1 MQNSV
6 LISIILAIA
15 IMALLIPFFTGFFNE
30 AEGSALVEQC
40 RNSVLAR
47 GIDLSEPADSFI
59 NTPLLC
65 SSFDEGELEGDRE
78 EIKHDIAEQMA
89 KCWYMYGEGKVENPF
104 DEVRGVDACAIC
116 STFRIPDDLEPGG
129 TPENQRV
136 FPEPESVSDLNL
148 EEISFEDDN
157 IEIQSN
163 GDAVQIV
170 QIREEGE
177 NIVLDEISNIDEMIT
192 SPEMMNYLLQT
203 PYNPG
208 IVRGGGTEQYY
219 GGSINI
225 ENFAFS
231 IGDDAENV
239 DLRDFQDDFIYV
251 NDKGDI
257 LTQDTEDR
265 IIQLGNKLSDK
276 SFGNLSVIT
285 GKSINPNTANGV
297 DTLVETSTLD
307 SNRSSNAFVVVV
319 DAEDSTVRVRAGTEF
334 ERFFTERELQY
345 NLEDN
350 LEGVSGNEE
359 FQQGLQGFMNY
370 LDSRTQLGEAGFED
384 FFGTDNYLAYITNR
398 GESSPVISNIEHG
411 QSYSV
416 AYLGEANN
424 WNKGVLAFGTG
435 TGATAA
441 GVYLAVSGPVGW
453 SVAGAVAVGAAAIA
467 GGTGGGFLAGAYESF
482 MTPDEVGNQIIVGPT
497 DEIGEQ
503 CDVLSQ

>member
-1 MQNSV
+1 MQNSF

-15 IMALLIPFFTGFFNE
+15 IMAIVIPLFTGGFNE
-30 AEGSALVEQC
+30 AEGAALVEQC

-47 GIDLSEPADSFI
+47 GIDLPAEVDFVVD
-59 NTPLLC
+59 TPLLC

-78 EIKHDIAEQMA
+78 EIKHEIAEQMA

-129 TPENQRV
+129 TPENQQV

-148 EEISFEDDN
+148 EDISFEDDN
-157 IEIQSN
+157 IEIQRN
-163 GDAVQIV
+163 GETVQIV

-177 NIVLDEISNIDEMIT
+177 NIVLDEISNISEMIT

-208 IVRGGGTEQYY
+208 IVRGGGTEKYY

-307 SNRSSNAFVVVV
+307 SNRSSNAFVVVI

-359 FQQGLQGFMNY
+359 FQQGLRGFMNY
-370 LDSRTQLGEAGFED
+370 VDSQTELGESGFED

-424 WNKGVLAFGTG
+424 WEKGTL
-435 TGATAA
+435 AA
-441 GVYLAVSGPVGW
+441 GAGFGGGIGIGLILGSNPLGW
-453 SVAGAVAVGAAAIA
+453 SVAAGLTVVGGLAAIGGAVGS
-467 GGTGGGFLAGAYESF
+467 GYESF

-497 DEIGEQ
+497 NEIGEQ